1 MSHREVSASNATL
14 SSAARSDT
22 AVQVRELASH
32 RIRYVDRGHGPVLV
46 LVHGLMGSL
55 HDWDPHIEGLSNDFR
70 VIAVDLPGHGE
81 SDKVPGDY
89 SLSAHAATIRDLL
102 DSLGIE
108 SVTMVGHSYGG
119 GVAMQMLY
127 LFPQMVDGI
136 CLIAS
141 GGFGQEVNPVLR
153 AAAVPGSGLA
163 IPVAA
168 SMVSRAVVGGAL
180 GVLKRLR
187 LFRLGPG
194 DRRAWGNFASMADP
208 ATRRAFLSTARS
220 VIDFRG
226 QTVSA
231 TRLLANFTDVRALLI
246 WGERDAIIPISHA
259 HAVREHMPDG
269 TTLEV
274 VPGAGH
280 FPHLDEPRR
289 FDSVIRDFMSTFTAP
304 STSRRSFTA

>member
-1 MSHREVSASNATL
+1 MSGCPESTIETDLR
-14 SSAARSDT
+14 
-22 AVQVRELASH
+22 VRELASH
-32 RIRYVDRGHGPVLV
+32 RIRYADRGHGPVLV
-46 LVHGLMGSL
+46 LVHGLMGTL
-55 HDWDPHIEGLSNDFR
+55 HDWDPHIMGLSDQFR

-81 SDKVPGDY
+81 SDKLPGDY

-102 DSLGIE
+102 DSLGID

-136 CLIAS
+136 CLIDS

-153 AAAVPGSGLA
+153 AASLPGSGIA
-163 IPVAA
+163 IPFAA
-168 SMVSRAVVGGAL
+168 SGVSRGVVAGAL
-180 GVLKRLR
+180 DVLKRLR

-194 DRRAWGNFASMADP
+194 DRRAWRNFASMADP
-208 ATRRAFLSTARS
+208 DARQAFLSTARS

-231 TRLLANFTDVRALLI
+231 TRLLAHFSDVHALLI
-246 WGERDAIIPISHA
+246 WGERDAIIPVSHA
-259 HAVREHMPDG
+259 HAVREHMPEG
-269 TTLEV
+269 ATLEV

-280 FPHLDEPRR
+280 FPHLDQPDRV
-289 FDSVIRDFMSTFTAP
+289 DSVIREFMATIATTDTAYN
-304 STSRRSFTA
+304 SSLA